1 MKHKRDVVKV
11 GVISLGCPKNLVDT
25 EKMLGR
31 YVQAG
36 HALTPD
42 PEEADLLVVNTCGF
56 IASAEEE
63 SRQAIL
69 DMAAIKARRPGVR
82 LAVTGCLAQRHG
94 RLLKEQIPAIDL
106 IVGTHDTP
114 DQPRHVVE
122 PPGYQAQLMF
132 APLKKTGEGA
142 PRVLTTAKHT
152 SYLKIAEGC
161 NNPCSFCIIPQLR
174 GPFRSRTPEELMTEA
189 RALVRGGVR
198 ELNLVSQDTS
208 LYGRDLSPRTSL
220 RHLLTELETLSE
232 LQWIRLLYLY
242 PTLIHDDLLD
252 HVNQSAKVVPY
263 WDIPLQ
269 HSHSAVLTRMK
280 RAESGESVRRLVS
293 RIRERV
299 LDAAIRSTFIV
310 GFPGE
315 SDDEFNDL
323 YQFVAE
329 FKLDHVGV
337 FTYSD
342 EVGSAAWHLPDKIP
356 AQLAEERRHRIY
368 ALQQQISREK
378 MLARVGTTCKVLV
391 EQGIQED
398 PWVYRGRTQ
407 WQAPEVDG
415 HVKLKGGHLVPG
427 MMVSAKVLDA
437 TAYDLMAEVV

>member
-1 MKHKRDVVKV
+1 MKHKRDTVKV
-11 GVISLGCPKNLVDT
+11 GIISLGCPKNLVDT

-31 YVQAG
+31 FLQAG
-36 HALTPD
+36 HTLTPD
-42 PEEADLLVVNTCGF
+42 PEDADLLVVNTCGF

-69 DMAAIKARRPGVR
+69 EMAAIKARRPGVR

-94 RLLKEQIPAIDL
+94 RLLKEQIPGIDL
-106 IVGTHDTP
+106 ILGTHDTP
-114 DQPRHVVE
+114 SQPRQVLE
-122 PPGYQAQLMF
+122 PLGYRAQALF
-132 APLKKTGEGA
+132 DPLKKSWEGA

-161 NNPCSFCIIPQLR
+161 NNPCSFCIIPKLR
-174 GPFRSRTPEELMTEA
+174 GPFRSRTLEELMTEA
-189 RALVRGGVR
+189 RPMVRGGVR

-220 RHLLTELETLSE
+220 RQLLLELESLAE
-232 LQWIRLLYLY
+232 LRWIRLLYLY
-242 PTLIHDDLLD
+242 PTLIPDDLLD
-252 HVNQSAKVVPY
+252 HVNQSSKVVPY

-269 HSHSAVLTRMK
+269 HSHSSVLTRMK
-280 RAESGESVRRLVS
+280 RAESGETVRRLVM

-299 LDAAIRSTFIV
+299 KDAVIRSTFIV

-315 SDDEFNDL
+315 SDAEFLDL
-323 YQFVAE
+323 YKFIEE

-337 FTYSD
+337 FAYSD
-342 EVGSAAWHLPDKIP
+342 EVGSASWSFPDKVP
-356 AQLAEERRHRIY
+356 APLAEERRQRIY

-378 MLARVGTTCKVLV
+378 MVARIGSTVEVLV

-398 PWVYRGRTQ
+398 PWCYQGRTQ
-407 WQAPEVDG
+407 WQAPDVDG
-415 HVKLKGGHLVPG
+415 HVKLKGGTLVLG
-427 MMVSAKVLDA
+427 TMVSAKVLDA